1 MLPLTHIG
9 TRDNEMKI
17 EALADR
23 FRKSKGQPI
32 QLGSDTVCA
41 MYQMPIS
48 AGGHVL
54 RILRASA
61 KANPVQGLR
70 LKIGG
75 GELLING
82 QILSDIVLWADNSP
96 KEVAASISATKDTVL
111 KIWNVWSIGGAMNA
125 WIGNAGMLVAE
136 TDDNIWLR
144 CSDGIGDVDFS
155 DFVVSVAL
163 HSDVG
168 LI

>member
-1 MLPLTHIG
+1 MLH
-9 TRDNEMKI
+9 
-17 EALADR
+17 
-23 FRKSKGQPI
+23 
-32 QLGSDTVCA
+32 
-41 MYQMPIS
+41 
-48 AGGHVL
+48 
-54 RILRASA
+54 ILRVSA
-61 KANPVQGLR
+61 KGNPVQGLR

-75 GELLING
+75 GELLVNG
-82 QILSDIVLWADNSP
+82 KILSDIVLWADNSP
-96 KEVAASISATKDTVL
+96 KEVAVSISATKGTVL
-111 KIWNVWSIGGAMNA
+111 KIWNVWSIGGAINA
-125 WIGNAGMLVAE
+125 WIGNAGMVVAE